1 MSDLIAWVNFGQ
13 LDLWNTRSLTLLAI
27 LLVAGMLR
35 GFVGFGAALVIIP
48 VVSLLYSPKEAV
60 ALHAVIEIPA
70 LFWLVPIAV
79 RHADG
84 KLVWPLIAGLAIMM
98 PVGSWFLAYIDP
110 EIMKLAI
117 AIVVLALVALIAS
130 NWRYRGQIGKPVA
143 FTTGAVSGVIQ
154 GAAGVGGPPI
164 VAVLLS
170 RPDPPDVIRGNILA
184 AMAAIHVIAIGVY
197 SAYGFFTKEII
208 VLGIL
213 FSPPFILAISLGAR
227 HYDKGGSSYY
237 RRAAL
242 TVLACVALVSLF
254 TVLTS

>member
-1 MSDLIAWVNFGQ
+1 MSDLIAWADFGNF
-13 LDLWNTRSLTLLAI
+13 DLWTTRN
-27 LLVAGMLR
+27 LLVLTTLMVAGVLR
-35 GFVGFGAALVIIP
+35 GFVGFGAALIIIP
-48 VVSLLYSPKEAV
+48 IVSLLYGPKEAV

-70 LFWLVPIAV
+70 LFRLVPVAV

-84 KLVWPLIAGLAIMM
+84 KLVWPVIVGLAVMM

-110 EIMKLAI
+110 EIMKLTI
-117 AIVVLALVALIAS
+117 AIVVLTLVILVAS
-130 NWRYRGQIGKPVA
+130 NWQYKGRIGKPVA
-143 FTTGAVSGVIQ
+143 FTTGAISGMIQ

-184 AMAAIHVIAIGVY
+184 TMAAIHVFAIGVY
-197 SAYGFFTKEII
+197 GAYGFFTKDI
-208 VLGIL
+208 VILGVL
-213 FSPPFILAISLGAR
+213 FSPPFFLAISLGAR

-242 TVLACVALVSLF
+242 TVLACVALVSLY

>member
-1 MSDLIAWVNFGQ
+1 MSDLIAWADLGQ
-13 LDLWNTRSLTLLAI
+13 LDLWSTRN
-27 LLVAGMLR
+27 LLVLATLMVGGLLR

-48 VVSLLYSPKEAV
+48 IVSLLYSPKEAV

-70 LFWLVPIAV
+70 LFRLVPIAV

-84 KLVWPLIAGLAIMM
+84 KLVWPLIVGLAVMM
-98 PVGSWFLAYIDP
+98 PIGSWFLAYIDP
-110 EIMKLAI
+110 EIMTLAI
-117 AIVVLALVALIAS
+117 AIIVLTLVILIAS
-130 NWRYRGQIGKPVA
+130 DWRYRGRIGKPVS
-143 FTTGAVSGVIQ
+143 FTTGAVSGMIQ

-170 RPDPPDVIRGNILA
+170 RPDPPDIIRGNILA

-197 SAYGFFTKEII
+197 GAYGFFTKDII
-208 VLGIL
+208 ILGIL